1 MKNTTP
7 NIISKYVIFYIK
19 IIKMTKNIK
28 YCHKGDIMKYILA
41 SASARRQELLKRI
54 IKDFDITIS
63 CFDEDKVKFKGNV
76 GQYVEE
82 IALGKA
88 KAILNDVDNDSI
100 IISADTV
107 VSFEGEI
114 LGKPKDEED
123 AFRMLTMLSGNTHEV
138 YSGVCIINTKTNEIL
153 NESFKTIV
161 SFSEISDEDKLNYIK
176 SGSPLDKAGA
186 YGIQDEGGVFV
197 EGINGCFY
205 NVVGLPLNK
214 VDQMLKSIIK

>member
-1 MKNTTP
+1 
-7 NIISKYVIFYIK
+7 
-19 IIKMTKNIK
+19 
-28 YCHKGDIMKYILA
+28 MKYILA

-63 CFDEDKVKFKGNV
+63 CFDEDKVKFKGDV

-107 VSFEGEI
+107 VSFKGEI

-123 AFRMLTMLSGNTHEV
+123 AFRMLTMLSGNIHEV

>member
-1 MKNTTP
+1 
-7 NIISKYVIFYIK
+7 
-19 IIKMTKNIK
+19 
-28 YCHKGDIMKYILA
+28 MKYILA

-197 EGINGCFY
+197 ESINGCFY

>member
-1 MKNTTP
+1 
-7 NIISKYVIFYIK
+7 
-19 IIKMTKNIK
+19 
-28 YCHKGDIMKYILA
+28 MKYILA

-63 CFDEDKVKFKGNV
+63 CFDEDKVKFKGDV
-76 GQYVEE
+76 GKYVEE

-88 KAILNDVDNDSI
+88 KAILNDVGNDSI

-107 VSFEGEI
+107 VSFEGKI

-153 NESFKTIV
+153 NENFKTIV

-197 EGINGCFY
+197 ERINGCFY

>member
-1 MKNTTP
+1 
-7 NIISKYVIFYIK
+7 
-19 IIKMTKNIK
+19 
-28 YCHKGDIMKYILA
+28 MKYILA

-54 IKDFDITIS
+54 VKDFDIIVS
-63 CFDEDKVKFKGNV
+63 DFDENIIKFKGSIDK
-76 GQYVEE
+76 YVED

-88 KAILNDVDNDSI
+88 KAILSDAGNDSI

-107 VSFEGEI
+107 VSYKGEI
-114 LGKPKDEED
+114 LGKPKDKED

-153 NESFKTIV
+153 TDSFKTV
-161 SFSEISDEDKLNYIK
+161 VAFSEISDEDKLNYIE
-176 SGSPLDKAGA
+176 SGSPLDKAGS

-197 EGINGCFY
+197 EGINGCYY

-214 VDQMLKSIIK
+214 VKEMLKKITK